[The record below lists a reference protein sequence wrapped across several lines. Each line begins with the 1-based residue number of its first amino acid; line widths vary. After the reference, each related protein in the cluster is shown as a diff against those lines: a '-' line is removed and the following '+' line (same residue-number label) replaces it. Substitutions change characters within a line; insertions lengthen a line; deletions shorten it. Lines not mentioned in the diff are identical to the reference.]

1 MFLSTSIAAQWCL
14 TIQSHCNILLTKFI
28 QYPMTKPG
36 GGMMD
41 PRFSPHNRH
50 LDGLAAFL
58 KYDPHLERLNAQP
71 LVYTSPLLGSLPSEP
86 GIYSVTGGRQVGK
99 STLLKQ
105 RMAALLRAATPPR
118 QIAYFTAELIDDHH
132 SLVRHLSEFIETG
145 PEGVPI
151 YIMLDEV
158 TYCSG
163 WDRAVKYLADAGLLR
178 NVVLVLTGSD
188 AVILRDARVRFPGR
202 RGDASTVDFHLYP
215 LSFSDTVHL
224 KNPSLAAEMIAP
236 VDELASAPLRSL
248 DEEFGAYLLHGG
260 YLTAIN
266 DVQKHGVIKPATYAT
281 YSDWIRGDM
290 AKHGKQEQYLRE
302 ILHGILKRYAGQ
314 ITWNSLAK
322 ELSIDHPA
330 TIADYLLLLER
341 MDAILINQALRED
354 RLDAAPK
361 KARKVFFTDPFILHA
376 ARAWLQPVASP
387 FADQAQPL
395 LADPE
400 WCGRMA
406 EACAVAHYHRVHP
419 TFYIKAEGEVD
430 IAYLE
435 NGRFW
440 PIEVKWTGQ
449 IRPKDVKQIA
459 KYQNG
464 LICGR
469 HPLASSISGI
479 PAQPLSLNL
488 FRLGPSP
495 TLSRQG

>member
-1 MFLSTSIAAQWCL
+1 
-14 TIQSHCNILLTKFI
+14 
-28 QYPMTKPG
+28 
-36 GGMMD
+36 MD
-41 PRFSPHNRH
+41 PRFSSHNRH
-50 LDGLAAFL
+50 LDGLDAFL
-58 KYDPHLERLNAQP
+58 KYDPHLERLGSQP
-71 LVYTSPLLGSLPSEP
+71 LVYSSPLLDALPSAT

-105 RMAALLRAATPPR
+105 RMASLLRAATPPR

-132 SLVRHLSEFIETG
+132 SLVRHMRELIETG
-145 PEGVPI
+145 TEGQLL

-178 NVVLVLTGSD
+178 NVALVLTGSD
-188 AVILRDARVRFPGR
+188 SVILREARVRFPGR
-202 RGDASTVDFHLYP
+202 RGEEPEVDFHLYP

-224 KNPSLAAEMIAP
+224 KNPSLAAELAAP
-236 VDELASAPLRSL
+236 MDECSPAPLQAL

-266 DVQKHGVIKPATYAT
+266 DIQKCGAIQNATYAT

-290 AKHGKQEQYLRE
+290 AKRGKQERYLRE

-314 ITWNSLAK
+314 VTWNSLAK

-387 FADQAQPL
+387 FTDQAQLL

-400 WCGRMA
+400 WCGRVA
-406 EACAVAHYHRVHP
+406 EACAVAHYHRVRP

-430 IAYLE
+430 IAYVK
-435 NGRFW
+435 NGGFW

-464 LICGR
+464 IICGR
-469 HPLASSISGI
+469 CHQTSSISGI

-495 TLSRQG
+495 IVSSQS

>member
-1 MFLSTSIAAQWCL
+1 
-14 TIQSHCNILLTKFI
+14 
-28 QYPMTKPG
+28 
-36 GGMMD
+36 MD

-50 LDGLAAFL
+50 RDGLDSFL
-58 KYDPHLERLNAQP
+58 NLDPHLERLGSQP
-71 LVYTSPLLGSLPSEP
+71 LVHHSPLLDALPSEP

-105 RMAALLRAATPPR
+105 RMAALLRASIQPR

-132 SLVRHLSEFIETG
+132 SLVRHLSEFIEART
-145 PEGVPI
+145 EGEPL

-163 WDRAVKYLADAGLLR
+163 WDRAVKYLADAGLLSK
-178 NVVLVLTGSD
+178 VALVLTGSD
-188 AVILRDARVRFPGR
+188 SVILREARVRFPGR
-202 RGDASTVDFHLYP
+202 RGEEAEVDFHLYP

-224 KNPSLAAEMIAP
+224 KNPSLAAEVAGSM
-236 VDELASAPLRSL
+236 DELAATPLQAL
-248 DEEFGAYLLHGG
+248 NEEFVAYLLHGG

-266 DVQKHGVIKPATYAT
+266 DIQKCGAIQNATYAT

-290 AKHGKQEQYLRE
+290 AKRGKQETYLRE
-302 ILHGILKRYAGQ
+302 ILNGILKRYTGQ

-341 MDAILINQALRED
+341 MDAIRINQALRED

-387 FADQAQPL
+387 FSDQAQPL
-395 LADPE
+395 LSDPE

-430 IAYLE
+430 IAYLDD
-435 NGRFW
+435 GRFW

-464 LICGR
+464 IICGR
-469 HPLASSISGI
+469 HAQTASVRGIPTEPLA
-479 PAQPLSLNL
+479 LNL

-495 TLSRQG
+495 ILSKQS